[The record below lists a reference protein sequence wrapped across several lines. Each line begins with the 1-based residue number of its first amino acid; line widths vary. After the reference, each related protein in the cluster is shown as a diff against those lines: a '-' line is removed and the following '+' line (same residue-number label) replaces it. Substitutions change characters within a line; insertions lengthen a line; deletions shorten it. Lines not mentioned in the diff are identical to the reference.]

1 MNCPSAPRPTPTA
14 REILEAAHA
23 AERASV
29 MQWGTASPGGLLAES
44 HVKNSVNSHAPSQGA
59 AVTAMRQGGAL

>member
-44 HVKNSVNSHAPSQGA
+44 HIGSVGRATEAGKCE
-59 AVTAMRQGGAL
+59 